1 MAERPSQCRAVWLG
15 RWGLRRHSRQHS
27 SLATPVLQTQHSCH
41 CQRIR
46 AHPVS
51 HASPTPFPRLQL
63 LPQARLVCQ
72 RRHQRAVRA
81 IVGAELVV
89 LARRVAREV
98 GAVRERALV
107 VGLHKVRCR
116 VARAL
121 HGVAELGQ
129 PVRLPR
135 RRLCPRLR
143 LALARLHLLQPQLGL
158 LHPEAGGAPDP
169 GEFTP
174 ERRGREGVQR
184 GRTAGRRPTTKGAK
198 SATCR
203 RQPPKHEGMRVV
215 EARCAL
221 CWPHSRGKGCGQG
234 PAAAGGRAPQEI
246 WSGVMPACSDR
257 RAPKKR
263 KTERN
268 TKKIGTEACAL
279 LSPVKVEGIVAKQ
292 VAPLAQV
299 LLGAES

>member
-1 MAERPSQCRAVWLG
+1 MRVAGQREANSFEWRRGHRNAVLCG
-15 RWGLRRHSRQHS
+15 WGGGGCAGTVVSTPPWFS
-27 SLATPVLQTQHSCH
+27 PVLQTQHRCH

-51 HASPTPFPRLQL
+51 HASPTPFPRLHL

-81 IVGAELVV
+81 IVGTELVV

-184 GRTAGRRPTTKGAK
+184 GRTAGRRPTTKG
-198 SATCR
+198 
-203 RQPPKHEGMRVV
+203 G
-215 EARCAL
+215 
-221 CWPHSRGKGCGQG
+221 
-234 PAAAGGRAPQEI
+234 
-246 WSGVMPACSDR
+246 
-257 RAPKKR
+257 
-263 KTERN
+263 
-268 TKKIGTEACAL
+268 
-279 LSPVKVEGIVAKQ
+279 
-292 VAPLAQV
+292 
-299 LLGAES
+299 